1 MFNYSNFVI
10 LGIGNKG
17 DKYQWTRHNI
27 GFLVIDDLIK
37 KNNLSLQEKFQSHY
51 TKMVCEEKKIFLV
64 KPQTY
69 VNLSGESLKEL
80 TQFYKIPL
88 QNILIIVDDYAL
100 PFGKIR
106 TRFSG
111 SSGGHNGLKSIEKVL
126 GKNYTRL
133 RIGIH
138 NESAEQKEMNHFV
151 LGNFSSKE
159 KEQLQQCFDVAEN
172 FILDWLQNKPR
183 EKLMTKYNTINFSQ
197 KNN

>member
-1 MFNYSNFVI
+1 MFNHSNFVI

-17 DKYQWTRHNI
+17 EKYKWTRHNI
-27 GFLVIDDLIK
+27 GFLVVDHLIK
-37 KNNLSLQEKFQSHY
+37 KNSLSLQEKFQSHY
-51 TKMVCEEKKIFLV
+51 TKMVREEKKIFLV
-64 KPQTY
+64 KPQNY

-88 QNILIIVDDYAL
+88 RNILIIVDDYAL

-111 SSGGHNGLKSIEKVL
+111 SSGGHNGLKSIEKVVG
-126 GKNYTRL
+126 GKDYARL

-138 NESAEQKEMNHFV
+138 NEGAEQKEINHFV

-159 KEQLQQCFDVAEN
+159 KEQLQKCFYVAEN

-183 EKLMTKYNTINFSQ
+183 EKLMAKYNAINFSQ
-197 KNN
+197 KK